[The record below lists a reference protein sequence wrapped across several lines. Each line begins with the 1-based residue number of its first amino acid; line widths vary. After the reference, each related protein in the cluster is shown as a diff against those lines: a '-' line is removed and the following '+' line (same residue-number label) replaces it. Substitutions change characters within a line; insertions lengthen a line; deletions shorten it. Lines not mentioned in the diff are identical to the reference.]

1 MKFQY
6 LKKGTLIMTSKL
18 QKIAAITCLVLLV
31 AASISVAEDA
41 PANRRG
47 GQGFRGGR
55 GSSQGGNGQGN
66 GYRGG
71 RGGMMGGGRG
81 GMGGGMMG
89 GGMGGRGMGMMGG
102 RGMGQELI
110 PRMIRQK
117 LNLTEEQNT
126 QLEVIQKKQ
135 MTQNQ
140 ELSKQHDDLRKKLD
154 DAVNNGEKD
163 AIGKIAQDI
172 GKNIGDT
179 AMLKLSG
186 KDSLKTILKEDQL
199 KMLDK
204 FNKQQQQRRE
214 KMREQMQRRMDGN
227 GEGPGRGREGE
238 RRERPERPERR
249 ERPSR
254 TRQ

>member
-1 MKFQY
+1 
-6 LKKGTLIMTSKL
+6 MTSQL
-18 QKIAAITCLVLLV
+18 QKITAITCLVLLV

-71 RGGMMGGGRG
+71 RGSQKP
-81 GMGGGMMG
+81 GGGMMG
-89 GGMGGRGMGMMGG
+89 GGGRGMGMMGG

-110 PRMIRQK
+110 PRMIRQR

-140 ELSKQHDDLRKKLD
+140 ELSKQHDDLRKKLE
-154 DAVNNGEKD
+154 DAVNNGKKD

-199 KMLDK
+199 KMLDR
-204 FNKQQQQRRE
+204 FNKQQQEMRE
-214 KMREQMQRRMDGN
+214 KMQKQMQRRMGGN
-227 GEGPGRGREGE
+227 GERPERGRAGE